1 MKRYMIL
8 ALLHLREAVR
18 GEDGQV
24 LGSYYQNYGVSADS
38 PAEAKAL
45 LEQTVVGA
53 VIDWTDSEI
62 REVHDEELRDPAF
75 CAGLTA
81 ERNSIWF
88 KSGRIFF
95 PDSA

>member
-8 ALLHLREAVR
+8 ALLHLREAVL

-24 LGSYYQNYGVSADS
+24 VGSYYQNYGVSADN
-38 PAEAKAL
+38 PAEAKVL
-45 LEQTVVGA
+45 LERTVVDA

-62 REVHDEELRDPAF
+62 REMDDEELHDTTFR
-75 CAGLTA
+75 AGLTA